1 MKRKYTENKIIGFCR
16 NMFSKKFRLVV
27 PYESKIKI
35 TGGILFQQYLYRCT
49 EKVIQEINIG
59 LMEFLELKQE
69 YFTPEMILIGMLE
82 HKNSGLIK
90 IFEEAGYQ
98 PEEIIN
104 NILGMLYNRQE
115 IVPQRSGEKFQ
126 KINLTP
132 ETEELF
138 KIALDITNE
147 FNDKYISEDTLFLA
161 LFRLDYENLNK
172 IFKETG
178 LEEEKIKTAIKTL
191 RKGRRITDKKA
202 ESKVDVLKL
211 FTLDLTEMARKGQLD
226 PVIGREQEIMRVIEV
241 LSRRKKNNPILV
253 GHPGVGK
260 TVIVEGLANRIAEA
274 DVPETLLEKRIL
286 QLNMAEIL
294 AGAKFKGEFEERMKA
309 VKDEIINA
317 AGSIIL
323 FIDETHTVVSSG
335 SADGISASN
344 ILKPALAKGQLQC
357 IGATTFQEYK
367 RYIEIDKA
375 LERRFQQIIVN
386 EPTIEETIKILTGLK
401 EKYETHHTIEYTSE
415 ALKIAAVLSEKYI
428 SNRFLPDKAIDLIDE
443 AGARKHLSMIYV
455 PPDISRL
462 EKEKV
467 KLKDAQILNFEKKN
481 FENVAFIQQK
491 ILNIN
496 KKLKSLRSKM
506 TKSRKSSDRIVKAD
520 DIAKVVTRWT
530 GIPAQ
535 RMLKTEAKKLL
546 EMEANI
552 HKRIVGQDI
561 AINAV
566 SDAIRRNRAGLKD
579 SSRPIGAFLFLG
591 PTGVGKTELAKALA
605 EFLMDDEK
613 KIIRLD
619 MSEYMEEHTVSKIIG
634 SPPGYV
640 GYGEGGQLTEQVKRN
655 PYSIILL
662 DEIEKAHTNIF
673 NVLLQIFDEGH
684 LTDGQGMKV
693 SFKNTVIIG
702 TSNIGGKKIV
712 KDIKKI
718 GFETKEDG
726 EKSYN
731 DMKKLIMNDVKKL
744 FKPEFLNRLD
754 DIIVFHSLTRENLK
768 QIVNLELNK
777 LQKRLMENEIEV
789 EFTNKVRKM
798 LLKFGFSEFY
808 GARPLNREIEKRIEN
823 PLSRMLIKNELKKK
837 DKFIIDEREGEI
849 FVK

>member
-1 MKRKYTENKIIGFCR
+1 MYN
-16 NMFSKKFRLVV
+16 
-27 PYESKIKI
+27 
-35 TGGILFQQYLYRCT
+35 
-49 EKVIQEINIG
+49 
-59 LMEFLELKQE
+59 KQE
-69 YFTPEMILIGMLE
+69 L
-82 HKNSGLIK
+82 
-90 IFEEAGYQ
+90 
-98 PEEIIN
+98 
-104 NILGMLYNRQE
+104 
-115 IVPQRSGEKFQ
+115 VPRKTREKYQ
-126 KINLTP
+126 KINLIP

-138 KIALDITNE
+138 KVALDITNE

-161 LFRLDYENLNK
+161 LFRLDYEDIIK
-172 IFKETG
+172 IFQEVR

-191 RKGRRITDKKA
+191 RKGRRITDKNA

-211 FTLDLTEMARKGQLD
+211 FTSDLTEMARKGQLD

-253 GHPGVGK
+253 GYPGVGK
-260 TVIVEGLANRIAEA
+260 TVIVEGLANLIAEA

-286 QLNMAEIL
+286 QLNMAEIV

-344 ILKPALAKGQLQC
+344 ILKPALEKGQLQC

-367 RYIEIDKA
+367 RYIETDKA

-386 EPTIEETIKILTGLK
+386 EPTIEETIKILNGLK
-401 EKYETHHTIEYTSE
+401 AKYETHHTIEYIPE
-415 ALKIAAVLSEKYI
+415 ALKYAAVLSEKYI
-428 SNRFLPDKAIDLIDE
+428 TDRFLPDKAIDLIDE
-443 AGARKHLSMIYV
+443 AGARKHLRMIYV
-455 PPDISRL
+455 PPDISHL
-462 EKEKV
+462 EKEKI
-467 KLKDAQILNFEKKN
+467 KLKDEQMVNFQKKD
-481 FENVAFIQQK
+481 FENVALIQQK
-491 ILNIN
+491 IVSIN
-496 KKLKSLRSKM
+496 KKIKSLRSKM
-506 TKSRKSSDRIVKAD
+506 TKIRKSTDMVVKVD
-520 DIAKVVTRWT
+520 DIAAVVTRWT

-546 EMEANI
+546 EMEVNL
-552 HKRIVGQDI
+552 HKRIIGQDI
-561 AINAV
+561 AINAI
-566 SDAIRRNRAGLKD
+566 SDAIRRNRAGLKE

-712 KDIKKI
+712 KDVKRI
-718 GFETKEDG
+718 GFETQEDS
-726 EKSYN
+726 EKTYN
-731 DMKKLIMNDVKKL
+731 QMKKLIMSDVKKL

-754 DIIVFHSLTRENLK
+754 DIIVFHSLTKENFK
-768 QIVNLELNK
+768 QIVNLELKK
-777 LQKRLMENEIEV
+777 LQKRLLENEIEV

-808 GARPLNREIEKRIEN
+808 GARPLKREIEKRIEN
-823 PLSRMLIKNELKKK
+823 PLSRMLIKNELKKNNRY
-837 DKFIIDEREGEI
+837 IIDEKDSEI
-849 FVK
+849 YLKK

>member
-1 MKRKYTENKIIGFCR
+1 M
-16 NMFSKKFRLVV
+16 
-27 PYESKIKI
+27 
-35 TGGILFQQYLYRCT
+35 FQQYLYRCT

-82 HKNSGLIK
+82 HKDSGLLK

-98 PEEIIN
+98 PEEISN
-104 NILGMLYNRQE
+104 KILGILYNKQE
-115 IVPQRSGEKFQ
+115 LVPRRTGEKYQ
-126 KINLTP
+126 KINLIP

-138 KIALDITNE
+138 KVALDITNE

-161 LFRLDYENLNK
+161 LFRLDYEYVIK
-172 IFKETG
+172 IFHEVG

-211 FTLDLTEMARKGQLD
+211 FTSDLTEMARKDQLD

-253 GHPGVGK
+253 GYPGVGK
-260 TVIVEGLANRIAEA
+260 TVIVEGLANLIAEA

-286 QLNMAEIL
+286 QLNMAEIV

-317 AGSIIL
+317 TGSIIL

-367 RYIEIDKA
+367 RYIETDKA
-375 LERRFQQIIVN
+375 LERRFQQITVN
-386 EPTIEETIKILTGLK
+386 EPTTEETIKILNGLK
-401 EKYETHHTIEYTSE
+401 VKYETHHTIEYTHE
-415 ALKIAAVLSEKYI
+415 ALKYAAVLSEKYI
-428 SNRFLPDKAIDLIDE
+428 ADRFLPDKAIDLIDE
-443 AGARKHLSMIYV
+443 AGARKHLRMIYV
-455 PPDISRL
+455 PPDISHL
-462 EKEKV
+462 EKEKT
-467 KLKDAQILNFEKKN
+467 KLKDEQIVYFEKKD
-481 FENVAFIQQK
+481 FENVTLIQQK
-491 ILNIN
+491 IISIN

-506 TKSRKSSDRIVKAD
+506 TKTRKSTDKIVDVD
-520 DIAKVVTRWT
+520 DIAAVVTRWT

-546 EMEANI
+546 EMEVDL
-552 HKRIVGQDI
+552 HKRIIGQDI
-561 AINAV
+561 AINAI
-566 SDAIRRNRAGLKD
+566 SDAIRRNRAGLKE

-605 EFLMDDEK
+605 EFLLDDEK

-655 PYSIILL
+655 PYSIVLL

-702 TSNIGGKKIV
+702 TSNIGGTKIIKDV
-712 KDIKKI
+712 KRI
-718 GFETKEDG
+718 GFETKEDS
-726 EKSYN
+726 EKTYN
-731 DMKKLIMNDVKKL
+731 EMKKLIMSDVKKL

-754 DIIVFHSLTRENLK
+754 DIIVFHSLTKENFK

-777 LQKRLMENEIEV
+777 LQKRLLKNEIEV
-789 EFTNKVRKM
+789 GFTNKVRKM

-808 GARPLNREIEKRIEN
+808 GARPLKREIEKRIEN
-823 PLSRMLIKNELKKK
+823 PLSRMLIKNEMKKNNK
-837 DKFIIDEREGEI
+837 YIIDEKDSEI
-849 FVK
+849 YLKK

>member
-1 MKRKYTENKIIGFCR
+1 
-16 NMFSKKFRLVV
+16 
-27 PYESKIKI
+27 
-35 TGGILFQQYLYRCT
+35 LFQQFLYRCT

-59 LMEFLELKQE
+59 ILEFLELKQE

-82 HKNSGLIK
+82 HKNSGLLK
-90 IFEEAGYQ
+90 IFEEAAYQ
-98 PEEIIN
+98 PEEISN
-104 NILGMLYNRQE
+104 KILSMLYNRQE
-115 IVPQRSGEKFQ
+115 LVPQRSGEKYQ

-147 FNDKYISEDTLFLA
+147 FNDKYINEDTLFLA
-161 LFRLDYENLNK
+161 LFRLDYENTKKVLN
-172 IFKETG
+172 EVG
-178 LEEEKIKTAIKTL
+178 LEEKKIRTAIKTL

-253 GHPGVGK
+253 GYPGVGK
-260 TVIVEGLANRIAEA
+260 TVITEGLANRIAEA

-367 RYIEIDKA
+367 RYIETDKA
-375 LERRFQQIIVN
+375 LERRFQPITVN
-386 EPTIEETIKILTGLK
+386 EPTVEETIKILSGLK
-401 EKYETHHTIEYTSE
+401 EKYEIHHTIEYTSE
-415 ALKIAAVLSEKYI
+415 SLKFASILSEKYI
-428 SNRFLPDKAIDLIDE
+428 TNRFLPDKAIDLIDE
-443 AGARKHLSMIYV
+443 AGARKHLKAIYV
-455 PPDISRL
+455 PPDISHL
-462 EKEKV
+462 EKEKI
-467 KLKDAQILNFEKKN
+467 KLKDDQVSNFEKKD
-481 FENVAFIQQK
+481 FQNVALIQQK

-496 KKLKSLRSKM
+496 KKLKSLRSRL
-506 TKSRKSSDRIVKAD
+506 TKSRKPTDKIVNAN
-520 DIAKVVTRWT
+520 DIAAVVTRWT

-535 RMLKTEAKKLL
+535 KMMKTEAKKLL
-546 EMEANI
+546 EMESNI

-561 AINAV
+561 AISAV
-566 SDAIRRNRAGLKD
+566 SDAIRRNRAGLKE

-655 PYSIILL
+655 PYSIVLL

-712 KDIKKI
+712 RDVKKI
-718 GFETKEDG
+718 GFESKEDS
-726 EKSYN
+726 EKTYN
-731 DMKKLIMNDVKKL
+731 EMKKLIMSDVKKL

-754 DIIVFHSLTRENLK
+754 DIIVFHSLSKEDFK

-777 LQKRLMENEIEV
+777 LKKKLRENEIEA
-789 EFTNKVRKM
+789 EFTNNVRKM

-823 PLSRMLIKNELKKK
+823 PLSRILIKNELKKK
-837 DKFIIDEREGEI
+837 KKFFVDEKEGKIII
-849 FVK
+849 N

>member
-1 MKRKYTENKIIGFCR
+1 M
-16 NMFSKKFRLVV
+16 
-27 PYESKIKI
+27 
-35 TGGILFQQYLYRCT
+35 FQQYLYRCT

-59 LMEFLELKQE
+59 LMEFLELNQE
-69 YFTPEMILIGMLE
+69 YFTPEMVLIGMLE
-82 HKNSGLIK
+82 HKNSGLLK

-98 PEEIIN
+98 PEETSN
-104 NILGMLYNRQE
+104 KILGILYNKQE
-115 IVPQRSGEKFQ
+115 LVPRKTREKYQ
-126 KINLTP
+126 KINLIP

-138 KIALDITNE
+138 KVALDITNE

-161 LFRLDYENLNK
+161 LFRLDYEDIIK
-172 IFKETG
+172 IFQEVR

-191 RKGRRITDKKA
+191 RKGRRITDKNA

-211 FTLDLTEMARKGQLD
+211 FTSDLTEMARKGQLD

-253 GHPGVGK
+253 GYPGVGK
-260 TVIVEGLANRIAEA
+260 TVIVEGLANLIAEA

-286 QLNMAEIL
+286 QLNMAEIV

-344 ILKPALAKGQLQC
+344 ILKPALEKGQLQC

-367 RYIEIDKA
+367 RYIETDKA

-386 EPTIEETIKILTGLK
+386 EPTIEETIKILNGLK
-401 EKYETHHTIEYTSE
+401 AKYETHHTIEYIPE
-415 ALKIAAVLSEKYI
+415 ALKYAAVLSEKYI
-428 SNRFLPDKAIDLIDE
+428 TDRFLPDKAIDLIDE
-443 AGARKHLSMIYV
+443 AGARKHLRMIYV
-455 PPDISRL
+455 PPDISHL
-462 EKEKV
+462 EKEKI
-467 KLKDAQILNFEKKN
+467 KLKDEQMVNFQKKD
-481 FENVAFIQQK
+481 FENVALIQQK
-491 ILNIN
+491 IVSIN
-496 KKLKSLRSKM
+496 KKIKSLRSKM
-506 TKSRKSSDRIVKAD
+506 TKIRKSTDMVVKVD
-520 DIAKVVTRWT
+520 DIAAVVTRWT

-546 EMEANI
+546 EMEVNL
-552 HKRIVGQDI
+552 HKRIIGQDI
-561 AINAV
+561 AINAI
-566 SDAIRRNRAGLKD
+566 SDAIRRNRAGLKE

-712 KDIKKI
+712 KDVKRI
-718 GFETKEDG
+718 GFETQEDS
-726 EKSYN
+726 EKTYN
-731 DMKKLIMNDVKKL
+731 QMKKLIMSDVKKL

-754 DIIVFHSLTRENLK
+754 DIIVFHSLTKENFK
-768 QIVNLELNK
+768 QIVNLELKK
-777 LQKRLMENEIEV
+777 LQKRLLENEIEV

-808 GARPLNREIEKRIEN
+808 GARPLKREIEKRIEN
-823 PLSRMLIKNELKKK
+823 PLSRMLIKNELKKNNRY
-837 DKFIIDEREGEI
+837 IIDEKDSEI
-849 FVK
+849 YLKK